1 MTFDDMDVIVEPPW
15 MASRRVTG
23 ATALDL
29 QLTTIQI
36 QETTQR
42 SLNPQTSKALWL
54 SLPLKSE

>member
-1 MTFDDMDVIVEPPW
+1 MTW

-29 QLTTIQI
+29 QQTTIQI

-42 SLNPQTSKALWL
+42 SLNPQSLAALN
-54 SLPLKSE
+54 